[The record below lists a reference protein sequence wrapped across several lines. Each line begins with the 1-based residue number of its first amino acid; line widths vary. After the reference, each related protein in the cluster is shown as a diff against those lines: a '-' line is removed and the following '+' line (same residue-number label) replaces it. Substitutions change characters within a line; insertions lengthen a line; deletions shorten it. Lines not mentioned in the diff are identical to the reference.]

1 MFNFSSACIL
11 GLVALIAAGGCGS
24 GSGRPTVPP
33 PTDPFDSV
41 PSVVGPGGGPPAQA
55 MEAEAEWVMRSA
67 PGLSQHSKPSLRA
80 PSVATGDPELDPLVA
95 YLKAS
100 FSGPIGVGSRLVI
113 RDMTDVQH

>member
-1 MFNFSSACIL
+1 MFNSSSARIL

-33 PTDPFDSV
+33 SDDPFDSV

-55 MEAEAEWVMRSA
+55 MEAEAEEGPRSV
-67 PGLSQHSKPSLRA
+67 PGLRRPPEPSLRA
-80 PSVATGDPELDPLVA
+80 PAVATGNPELDPLVA

-100 FSGPIGVGSRLVI
+100 FSAPIQDG
-113 RDMTDVQH
+113 